1 MARYD
6 GGMTDAIALDYGAS
20 EPLVLEPEPGADIV
34 DCAGPAGATGAAAE
48 RLVAQALGEPLHGP
62 PLEAHV
68 VAGDHVV
75 VAIAGR
81 VPQADAVVAAVRS
94 RLEAAGV
101 AGEDVSVLCGEPLE
115 AGSSTAGEALG
126 SPSNAVVF
134 DPAVDA
140 ATAYLAA
147 DEAGQPLYMARSLVD
162 ADVVVAV
169 GNWGWHAGLGG
180 RSLEGE
186 LWPTFSRAACRRE
199 LSLTLARRGRHALP
213 DWRSS
218 VQESVWQLGVCAS
231 LRLVAGREGSLH
243 AACFALPEQASRLA
257 RDAAAAWCP
266 SLEDP
271 VDLAVV
277 TLSDP
282 RGGFAMVGR
291 AVAAA
296 ARITHPGGTICV
308 ACQVAAGPGIIF
320 ERWRQGTPLQPLVHE
335 AVASRDPVL
344 VVDAFETRLFA
355 RALGERRLVLLSA
368 LEEST
373 VEELSFGHAA
383 DPDVIDRLV
392 HHAERVAVLHE
403 ADRMFPRIG

>member
-1 MARYD
+1 
-6 GGMTDAIALDYGAS
+6 MTREIALDYGAP

-34 DCAGPAGATGAAAE
+34 ACAGPAGTTGTAAEQLVAAA
-48 RLVAQALGEPLHGP
+48 LGAPPHGP
-62 PLEAHV
+62 PLQAHV
-68 VAGDHVV
+68 VAGDRVV
-75 VAIAGR
+75 VALAGR
-81 VPQADAVVAAVRS
+81 VPQAEAVVAAVRGQ
-94 RLEAAGV
+94 LEAAGV
-101 AGEDVSVLCGEPLE
+101 SGEDVRVLCGNPLE
-115 AGSSTAGEALG
+115 PDSPTGSEGQGVASHAD
-126 SPSNAVVF
+126 VF
-134 DPAVDA
+134 DPSVDA

-147 DEAGQPLYMARSLVD
+147 DEAGRPLYMARSLVD

-169 GNWGWHAGLGG
+169 GSWGWHAGLGG

-186 LWPTFSRAACRRE
+186 LWPTFSREACRRE
-199 LSLTLARRGRHALP
+199 LVLALARRGRQALGE
-213 DWRSS
+213 WRSS

-231 LRLVAGREGSLH
+231 LRLVAGRAGSLH
-243 AACFALPEQASRLA
+243 AACFGLPDEAARLA

-266 SLEDP
+266 TLEDP

-282 RGGFAMVGR
+282 RGGFATVGR

-296 ARITHPGGTICV
+296 ARVTHPGGTICV
-308 ACQVAAGPGIIF
+308 ASQVAAGPGIIF

-335 AVASRDPVL
+335 AVASRDPAL
-344 VVDAFETRLFA
+344 VVDALETRLFA

-368 LEEST
+368 LDEPT

-383 DPDVIDRLV
+383 DCDVIDRLV